1 MTRPLNTVSTEDK
14 SPMRFHE
21 ISSGIRLPVSN
32 EEQEMMDF
40 IASKER
46 VGKAELDERQQ
57 EVTRLMVSR
66 GLLIREKDGEEIF
79 LRPNDLSDIWRN

>member
-1 MTRPLNTVSTEDK
+1 
-14 SPMRFHE
+14 
-21 ISSGIRLPVSN
+21 
-32 EEQEMMDF
+32 MMDF